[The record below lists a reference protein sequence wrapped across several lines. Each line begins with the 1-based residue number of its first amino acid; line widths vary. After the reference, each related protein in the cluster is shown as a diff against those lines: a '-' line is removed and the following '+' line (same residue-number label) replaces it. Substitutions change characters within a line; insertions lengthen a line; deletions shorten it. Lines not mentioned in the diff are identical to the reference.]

1 MTSSLLTNGTFFFPG
16 PTEVRPDVMQQMTKP
31 MIPHRGPKF
40 EDMFA
45 RIQDSLRVIFGTTR
59 SVYVSSSSATGLMEA
74 AVRCAP
80 AGRVLSIVNGAFS
93 ARFSAIVKAC
103 ARESDVLDVPWGETV
118 DLDVLAE
125 KLRTTRYSAVTVVHS
140 ETSTGALTDV
150 RTVARLAREN
160 GAVCLVDSVTGIGGA
175 ELRFDEWE
183 LDFALTGSQKA
194 LAMPPGL
201 AFASATSAFIELAKA
216 QPGRGLYFDLVEFDA
231 YAEKNQTPNTPAIS
245 LFFAAE
251 MQLAAIATETMAAR
265 WARHASMA
273 TRTYAWV
280 DALAARHGGELHVL
294 ATMGKRSP
302 SVTSI
307 TLPSTLKSSAVL
319 KAVASRGFTIG
330 SGYGQTKE
338 TSIRISHMGDHTVE
352 GLEGCLTACD
362 EAFDDL
368 LK

>member
-16 PTEVRPDVMQQMTKP
+16 PTEVRPEVLQEMTRP
-31 MIPHRGPKF
+31 MIPHRGAAF
-40 EDMFA
+40 ETMFA
-45 RIQDSLRVIFGTTR
+45 RMQESLRTVFATTR
-59 SVYVSSSSATGLMEA
+59 PVYVSSSSATGLMEA

-103 ARESDVLDVPWGETV
+103 ARDSDVLDVPWGEAV

-125 KLRTTRYSAVTVVHS
+125 KLRATRYSAVTVVHS

-150 RTVARLAREN
+150 RTVARLAHEN
-160 GAVCLVDSVTGIGGA
+160 GAVCLVDSVTGVGGA

-201 AFASATSAFIELAKA
+201 AFASATSAFIEQAKA

-231 YAEKNQTPNTPAIS
+231 YASKNQTPNTPAIP

-251 MQLAAIATETMAAR
+251 LQLAAIVAETMPVR
-265 WARHASMA
+265 WARHAAMA
-273 TRTYAWV
+273 AQTYAWV
-280 DALAARHGGELHVL
+280 DSLAARHGDELRVL
-294 ATMGKRSP
+294 ATAGKRSP

-307 TLPSTLKSSAVL
+307 VLPERIKSSAVL
-319 KAVASRGFTIG
+319 KAVKERGFTIG
-330 SGYGQTKE
+330 SGYGKNKD
-338 TSIRISHMGDHTVE
+338 TSIRIGHMGDHTLK
-352 GLEGCLTACD
+352 GLGRCLVACD
-362 EAFDDL
+362 EAFDEL
-368 LK
+368 LS